1 MSYLMLI
8 LQCIWHG
15 LKHIC
20 VGIILWFSW
29 TSYEIE
35 DTIFDVDIAVY
46 LAWSISVMKPRE
58 ESKPT
63 QTA

>member
-1 MSYLMLI
+1 MLI

-35 DTIFDVDIAVY
+35 DIIFDVDIAVY
-46 LAWSISVMKPRE
+46 LAWSKAYLCGYYLNGLVGHPMR
-58 ESKPT
+58 
-63 QTA
+63 